1 MLKDRLVEDD
11 AMGKRYDYRKGSDHS
26 QSGGTSESEAVNA
39 YVEEG
44 KKAVEC
50 ECVFCTNAGSKYKIH
65 R

>member
-1 MLKDRLVEDD
+1 
-11 AMGKRYDYRKGSDHS
+11 MGKRYDYRKGSDHS